1 MKPHTLLCFNKK
13 IIQREKEL
21 NEKCRT
27 NTKYN
32 NKKTVL
38 ALIFIMIDSINI
50 VHHCFQCPY
59 IAYIQQTKKKFL
71 SM

>member
-1 MKPHTLLCFNKK
+1 MKNAEQTQN
-13 IIQREKEL
+13 III
-21 NEKCRT
+21 
-27 NTKYN
+27 
-32 NKKTVL
+32 KKTVL